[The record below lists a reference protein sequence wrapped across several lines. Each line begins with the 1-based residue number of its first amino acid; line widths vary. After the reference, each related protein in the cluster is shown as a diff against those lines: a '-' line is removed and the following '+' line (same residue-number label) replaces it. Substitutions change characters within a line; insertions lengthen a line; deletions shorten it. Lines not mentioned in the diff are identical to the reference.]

1 MASSYSKAKGKDVK
15 AIVQA
20 NDISK
25 RELNRITKEAQKVAK
40 KEVLEF
46 NRMNTTPLLKLRMIQ
61 LYVSGLYSKKEI
73 ASILRISYSTLSK
86 LLRQDDVLEAI
97 IEYQDLEKKEIDT
110 KIKALRNKAV
120 DTMEEL
126 MESDDDNIRLSASK
140 DILDRTGMRE
150 KEDKNINI
158 NVSYEQ
164 QLQDLVDG
172 IIIDVE

>member
-46 NRMNTTPLLKLRMIQ
+46 NRMNTTPLLKQRMIQ

>member
-1 MASSYSKAKGKDVK
+1 
-15 AIVQA
+15 
-20 NDISK
+20 
-25 RELNRITKEAQKVAK
+25 
-40 KEVLEF
+40 
-46 NRMNTTPLLKLRMIQ
+46 MNTTPLLKQRMIQ